1 MNDSDSGAGT
11 EDAGLEEPRQAET
24 HQDVEHVAPDG
35 VTDGH
40 VPVTLLDDGDARETV
55 RHTHSGCY
63 EGQTWSSQSSNR
75 RPLRVLILTH
85 DGLGDA
91 EGEPNYGD
99 HPNHHIAEHEDSKF
113 KKSRQPGLKRS
124 GRYKYK

>member
-1 MNDSDSGAGT
+1 MKVRPGAAN
-11 EDAGLEEPRQAET
+11 EI
-24 HQDVEHVAPDG
+24 
-35 VTDGH
+35 
-40 VPVTLLDDGDARETV
+40 
-55 RHTHSGCY
+55 
-63 EGQTWSSQSSNR
+63 NR

>member
-1 MNDSDSGAGT
+1 MF
-11 EDAGLEEPRQAET
+11 
-24 HQDVEHVAPDG
+24 
-35 VTDGH
+35 
-40 VPVTLLDDGDARETV
+40 
-55 RHTHSGCY
+55 
-63 EGQTWSSQSSNR
+63 
-75 RPLRVLILTH
+75 ILTH